1 MKKPDVPSAISSQS
15 HNLTISG
22 KDIAYHFHSYTNPVL
37 HEEIGPQIISKGQG
51 IYVYDE
57 AGKKY
62 IEGMA
67 GLWCTSLGFSEE
79 RLIEAATKQMRQLP
93 FYHTFNHRVAPIVAE
108 LAERLIDMAPVPM
121 SKAYFTNSGSEAND
135 SIIKLIWYY
144 NNALGRR
151 QKKKIISRHRAYH
164 GVTIATASLTGRAN
178 SHIDFDLPMAGII
191 HTDCPHFY
199 RQGLPGETEADFG
212 ARCADNLE
220 KLILKEGPETIAA
233 FIAEPVM
240 AAGGVIIPPK
250 GYFDKVQAVL
260 KKYDILL
267 IADEVVCGFG
277 RTGKMFGCELYNL
290 KPDFI
295 TLAKGLS
302 SAYLPIGA
310 VLISGKIYEVV
321 RQNADK
327 IGTFAHGFTYSGHPV
342 SAAVAVECLKIYE
355 EENTLNHIQQV
366 SVLFQKQLQAL
377 QNHPLVGE
385 VRGIGLLGG
394 VELVADKK
402 TRRAF
407 DVKMNV
413 GRETLKFLLKKGL
426 ILRNYGDTI
435 TCCPP
440 LIINAEQ
447 ITMLFKLLWQG
458 LDDTQFWLNNSS
470 AS

>member
-1 MKKPDVPSAISSQS
+1 MKKPDAPSAISIQS
-15 HNLTISG
+15 RHLTISG

-57 AGKKY
+57 TGKKY

-67 GLWCTSLGFSEE
+67 GLWCTSLGFSEK

-108 LAERLIDMAPVPM
+108 LAERLVDMAPVPM

-144 NNALGRR
+144 NNALGRH

-178 SHIDFDLPMAGII
+178 SHIDFDLPLAGII

-277 RTGKMFGCELYNL
+277 RTGKMFGSELYNL

-310 VLISGKIYEVV
+310 VLLSEKIYEVV

-342 SAAVAVECLKIYE
+342 SAAVAVECLKIYQD
-355 EENTLNHIQQV
+355 ENILNHIQTV

-407 DVKMNV
+407 EVKMNV
-413 GRETLKFLLKKGL
+413 GREALKFLLKKGL

-447 ITMLFKLLWQG
+447 ITMLFKLLRQG
-458 LDDTQFWLNNSS
+458 LDDTQIWLNNSS